1 MSAIASVM
9 QSGYIVYYYIM
20 QYLISSSDEY
30 MAYTVTYLI
39 KIARTGLTLSTT
51 CEADITAIFSL

>member
-1 MSAIASVM
+1 M

-20 QYLISSSDEY
+20 QYLISESDEY
-30 MAYTVTYLI
+30 MAYSVTYLI

-51 CEADITAIFSL
+51 CEADIAAIFT